1 MRYEAASPGSYFV
14 MVEATADVGDF
25 SFIVSI
31 DRAGDDGG
39 GGGEEGGGGGAG
51 SKRGQSSDF
60 PVVRPVWSQ
69 DVDRDEMGYFRVS
82 VLFVKNVRSSI
93 AY

>member
-14 MVEATADVGDF
+14 MVEAIDDVGDF

-39 GGGEEGGGGGAG
+39 GGGEEGGGGAG

-69 DVDRDEMGYFRVS
+69 DVDRDVMGHFRVS